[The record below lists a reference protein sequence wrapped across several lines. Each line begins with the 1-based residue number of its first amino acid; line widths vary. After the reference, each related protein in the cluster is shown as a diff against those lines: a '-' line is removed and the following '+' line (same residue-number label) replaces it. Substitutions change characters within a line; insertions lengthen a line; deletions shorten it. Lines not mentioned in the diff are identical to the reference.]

1 MPLTIW
7 FMKRLWNIIS
17 VTNPIPLL
25 RILSCLNKRKTVR
38 KMLRKHPPK
47 IKKILLK
54 RRSFRMSG
62 MKLLT
67 KIELKLVISIRNSNH
82 LQNFKYMWK
91 KKFLELEAAIVSG
104 RNEQTPPQN
113 NISGNYLTSILV
125 INILKNRIS
134 FLESELSK
142 KDTIINYLSNELI
155 TSERSKS
162 QDSTNCSRRAN
173 IYESITIDNYAN
185 DTIKK
190 TRNTNENEVSV
201 KKPRVIIAG
210 DSLGLSKDN
219 RVKIN
224 F

>member
-1 MPLTIW
+1 M
-7 FMKRLWNIIS
+7 
-17 VTNPIPLL
+17 
-25 RILSCLNKRKTVR
+25 
-38 KMLRKHPPK
+38 
-47 IKKILLK
+47 
-54 RRSFRMSG
+54 
-62 MKLLT
+62 
-67 KIELKLVISIRNSNH
+67 
-82 LQNFKYMWK
+82 
-91 KKFLELEAAIVSG
+91 
-104 RNEQTPPQN
+104 QN

-142 KDTIINYLSNELI
+142 KDTIINFKLMSNELI
-155 TSERSKS
+155 TSERTKS
-162 QDSTNCSRRAN
+162 QDSSNCSRRAN

-190 TRNTNENEVSV
+190 MRNTNENEVSV

-219 RVKIN
+219 RVKITN

>member
-1 MPLTIW
+1 
-7 FMKRLWNIIS
+7 
-17 VTNPIPLL
+17 
-25 RILSCLNKRKTVR
+25 
-38 KMLRKHPPK
+38 
-47 IKKILLK
+47 
-54 RRSFRMSG
+54 
-62 MKLLT
+62 
-67 KIELKLVISIRNSNH
+67 
-82 LQNFKYMWK
+82 MWK

-134 FLESELSK
+134 FLESSK
-142 KDTIINYLSNELI
+142 KDTIINFKLMSNELI
-155 TSERSKS
+155 TSERTKS
-162 QDSTNCSRRAN
+162 QDSSNCSRRAN

>member
-1 MPLTIW
+1 
-7 FMKRLWNIIS
+7 
-17 VTNPIPLL
+17 
-25 RILSCLNKRKTVR
+25 
-38 KMLRKHPPK
+38 
-47 IKKILLK
+47 
-54 RRSFRMSG
+54 
-62 MKLLT
+62 
-67 KIELKLVISIRNSNH
+67 
-82 LQNFKYMWK
+82 MWK

-210 DSLGLSKDN
+210 DSFGLSNDN
-219 RVKIN
+219 RVKITN

>member
-1 MPLTIW
+1 
-7 FMKRLWNIIS
+7 
-17 VTNPIPLL
+17 
-25 RILSCLNKRKTVR
+25 
-38 KMLRKHPPK
+38 
-47 IKKILLK
+47 
-54 RRSFRMSG
+54 
-62 MKLLT
+62 
-67 KIELKLVISIRNSNH
+67 
-82 LQNFKYMWK
+82 MWK

-142 KDTIINYLSNELI
+142 KDTIINFKLMSNELI
-155 TSERSKS
+155 TSERTKS
-162 QDSTNCSRRAN
+162 QDSSNCSRRAN

-201 KKPRVIIAG
+201 KKPSVIIAG
-210 DSLGLSKDN
+210 DSFGLSNDN
-219 RVKIN
+219 RVKI
-224 F
+224 FKVELEKPF

>member
-1 MPLTIW
+1 M
-7 FMKRLWNIIS
+7 
-17 VTNPIPLL
+17 
-25 RILSCLNKRKTVR
+25 
-38 KMLRKHPPK
+38 
-47 IKKILLK
+47 
-54 RRSFRMSG
+54 
-62 MKLLT
+62 
-67 KIELKLVISIRNSNH
+67 
-82 LQNFKYMWK
+82 
-91 KKFLELEAAIVSG
+91 
-104 RNEQTPPQN
+104 QN

-142 KDTIINYLSNELI
+142 KDTIINYLSIELI

-162 QDSTNCSRRAN
+162 QDSTNCSRCAN
-173 IYESITIDNYAN
+173 IYESITTDNYAN

-190 TRNTNENEVSV
+190 MRNTNENEVSV

-219 RVKIN
+219 RVKITN